1 MQLGA
6 KGFAIGFLY
15 TIIGMLLAFMTHV
28 LVRVQSRITQRMTMI
43 IAMIIS
49 VWAVR
54 KVVYLDN
61 LKTGYDVHTYLDNRL
76 FTDDE
81 INAKLLF

>member
-1 MQLGA
+1 
-6 KGFAIGFLY
+6 
-15 TIIGMLLAFMTHV
+15 MTHV
-28 LVRVQSRITQRMTMI
+28 LVRVQSRIAQRTIMI

-61 LKTGYDVHTYLDNRL
+61 WKTGYAVHAYLDKTLHR
-76 FTDDE
+76 
-81 INAKLLF
+81 